1 MTGTLSGNDYT
12 MTMPARDVT
21 ASVNFILK
29 GDINGDNVVNVADIV
44 KAINDG
50 KAQDDIDEMV
60 NIIMD
65 K

>member
-1 MTGTLSGNDYT
+1 
-12 MTMPARDVT
+12 MPARDVT

-50 KAQDDIDEMV
+50 KPQDDIDEMV